1 MNSSGSSARHRAPGS
16 IEPIDSCTSI
26 STQKIMTSKKV
37 VSLAVGSAFVAT
49 ALTPLAHA
57 VGDNPFAA
65 TKLQAG

>member
-1 MNSSGSSARHRAPGS
+1 
-16 IEPIDSCTSI
+16 
-26 STQKIMTSKKV
+26 MTSKKV